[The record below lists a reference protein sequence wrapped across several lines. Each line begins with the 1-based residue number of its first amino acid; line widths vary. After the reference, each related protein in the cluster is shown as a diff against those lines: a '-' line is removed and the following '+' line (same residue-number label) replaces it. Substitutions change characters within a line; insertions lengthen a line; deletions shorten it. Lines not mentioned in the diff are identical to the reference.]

1 MKKQNKTFCAPT
13 LDECYEEANAWSI
26 TKALCGRPAK
36 NMKRKEWRDRKNR
49 WHVSITY
56 TD

>member
-36 NMKRKEWRDRKNR
+36 NMKRKEWRDRKNH